1 MEMLMLKKVVRPLI
15 AALGFVVL
23 AQGAARADESDVK
36 KAVEA
41 FVGSPAVES
50 VARVPY
56 GGLYEVVMKSGE
68 LIYTDDKV
76 TFFLDGR
83 VIDTKTRKDVT
94 AVRMAQL
101 SSIDFASLPLDH
113 AIKQVRG
120 NGSRVLVTFEDPN
133 CTYCKRLG
141 KELVQMKDVTLYT
154 FLYPILSPD
163 STEKSRNIWCAKD
176 RAKAWNEWILEA
188 KTPAA
193 AKCDSAVVD
202 RNVAL
207 GQKLRI
213 NGTPTLFLAD
223 GRRLG
228 GYVPAA
234 ELEQQLAS
242 VAK

>member
-1 MEMLMLKKVVRPLI
+1 MFKNVLRPLV
-15 AALGFVVL
+15 AALGL
-23 AQGAARADESDVK
+23 MTLMQGAALADEAEVRK
-36 KAVEA
+36 GIEN

-50 VARVPY
+50 VARLPF
-56 GGLYEVVMKSGE
+56 GGLYEVVLKSGE
-68 LIYTDDKV
+68 LVYTDDKV
-76 TFFLDGR
+76 SFLIDGR
-83 VIDTKTRKDVT
+83 VIDTKTRRDVT
-94 AVRMAQL
+94 AARMAQL
-101 SSIDFASLPLDH
+101 SAIDFASLPLDQ

-120 NGSRVLVTFEDPN
+120 NGSRVVVSFEDPN

-141 KELVQMKDVTLYT
+141 KELAQMKDLTVYT
-154 FLYPILSPD
+154 FLFPILSPD

-176 RAKAWNEWILEA
+176 RAKAWNDWILDA
-188 KTPAA
+188 KVPAV

-202 RNVAL
+202 RNVEL

-234 ELEQQLAS
+234 ELEQALAS
-242 VAK
+242 VTK

>member
-1 MEMLMLKKVVRPLI
+1 MFKNVLRPLVT
-15 AALGFVVL
+15 ALGFIALVHGG
-23 AQGAARADESDVK
+23 AQADEGDVK
-36 KAVEA
+36 KGVES
-41 FVGSPAVES
+41 FVGSPAVQS
-50 VARVPY
+50 VAKVSY
-56 GGLYEVVMKSGE
+56 GGLYEVVLKSGE
-68 LIYTDDKV
+68 LLYTDEKV
-76 TFFLDGR
+76 TFLLDGR
-83 VIDTKTRKDVT
+83 LIDTKTRRDVT
-94 AVRMAQL
+94 AARVAQL
-101 SSIDFASLPLDH
+101 SAIDFGALPLDQ

-120 NGSRVLVTFEDPN
+120 SGARVLVTFEDPN

-141 KELVQMKDVTLYT
+141 KELSQMKDVTLYT

-188 KTPAA
+188 KVPVV

-228 GYVPAA
+228 GYVAAA
-234 ELEQQLAS
+234 ELEQALAS
-242 VAK
+242 VTK

>member
-1 MEMLMLKKVVRPLI
+1 MLMLKNVLRPLV
-15 AALGFVVL
+15 AALGVMALV
-23 AQGAARADESDVK
+23 QGAVQADEGDVK
-36 KAVEA
+36 KAVES

-50 VARVPY
+50 VAKVPY
-56 GGLYEVVMKSGE
+56 GGLYEVVLKSGE
-68 LIYTDDKV
+68 LVYTDEKV
-76 TFFLDGR
+76 TFLVDGR
-83 VIDTKTRKDVT
+83 VIDTKTRRDVT
-94 AVRMAQL
+94 AARMAQL
-101 SSIDFASLPLDH
+101 SAIDFGSLPLDQ

-120 NGSRVLVTFEDPN
+120 NGARVLVTFEDPN

-141 KELVQMKDVTLYT
+141 KELSQMKDVTLYT

-176 RAKAWNEWILEA
+176 RAKAWNDWILEA
-188 KTPAA
+188 KVPTA

-234 ELEQQLAS
+234 ELEQALAS
-242 VAK
+242 VTK

>member
-1 MEMLMLKKVVRPLI
+1 MQMLKKVIRPLI
-15 AALGFVVL
+15 AALGLVL
-23 AQGAARADESDVK
+23 ATQGAARAEEAEVK

-41 FVGSPAVES
+41 FVGAPAVES
-50 VARVPY
+50 VAKVPY

-68 LIYTDDKV
+68 LVYTDDKAS
-76 TFFLDGR
+76 FFLDGR
-83 VIDTKTRKDVT
+83 LIDTKTRKDVT
-94 AVRMAQL
+94 AARMAQL
-101 SSIDFASLPLDH
+101 SSIDFAALPLDQ

-141 KELVQMKDVTLYT
+141 KELAQMKDVTLYT
-154 FLYPILSPD
+154 FLFPILSPD

-176 RAKAWNEWILEA
+176 RAKAWNDWILDA
-188 KTPAA
+188 KAPVA

-213 NGTPTLFLAD
+213 NGTPTIFLAD

>member
-1 MEMLMLKKVVRPLI
+1 MFKKVIRPLV
-15 AALGFVVL
+15 AALGLVL
-23 AQGAARADESDVK
+23 LTQGAAHADEAEVK

-41 FVGSPAVES
+41 FVGAPAVDS
-50 VARVPY
+50 VAKLPY

-68 LIYTDDKV
+68 LIYTDEK
-76 TFFLDGR
+76 TSFFLDGR
-83 VIDTKTRKDVT
+83 LIDTKTRKDVT
-94 AVRMAQL
+94 AARMAQL

-154 FLYPILSPD
+154 FLFPILSPD

-193 AKCDSAVVD
+193 AKCDSGAVD

-213 NGTPTLFLAD
+213 NGTPTIFLAD